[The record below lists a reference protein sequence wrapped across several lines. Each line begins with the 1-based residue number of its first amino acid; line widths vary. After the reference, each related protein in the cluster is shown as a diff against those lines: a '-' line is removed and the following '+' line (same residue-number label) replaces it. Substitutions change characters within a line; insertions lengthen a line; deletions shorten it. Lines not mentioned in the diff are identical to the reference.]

1 MFSWER
7 EKTKEQ
13 CEVSENKSIFKVI
26 MNTAG
31 IVNISKAASHL
42 YLIPIQTI
50 DIYKTQ
56 MCDIKFHTF
65 WHLFY
70 CFDET

>member
-1 MFSWER
+1 
-7 EKTKEQ
+7 
-13 CEVSENKSIFKVI
+13 

-42 YLIPIQTI
+42 YLMIQTI

-56 MCDIKFHTF
+56 M
-65 WHLFY
+65 
-70 CFDET
+70 

>member
-7 EKTKEQ
+7 KEIKEQ
-13 CEVSENKSIFKVI
+13 FEVSKNKPVLKVI

-31 IVNISKAASHL
+31 TVNISKAASHL

-56 MCDIKFHTF
+56 MYDIKFHTF